1 MNCSKGRRAAL
12 LFAGLSLT
20 VGVTEVQASDIQD
33 LVKNPQSFLGQEVE
47 MKATCIKGG
56 RSGDVLGYECTT
68 KDGVYVTT
76 DDITPEEAKAKLD
89 DECADGKC
97 EAKLS
102 FVPHSFT
109 TSGVIEPDNDVVVF
123 NTKTA
128 EVNF

>member
-12 LFAGLSLT
+12 LIAGLVLT
-20 VGVTEVQASDIQD
+20 AGFTEVQASDIQD

-47 MKATCIKGG
+47 MKATCIKDG

-68 KDGVYVTT
+68 KDGVYVNT

-97 EAKLS
+97 EATLS
-102 FVPHSFT
+102 FVPHSYT
-109 TSGVIEPDNDVVVF
+109 TSGVIEPDKDVVVF